1 MVNLSTDDINNLGSR
16 VDLSVLGGLV
26 TVNTN
31 KTRLP
36 NGQATGPVIVTVFG
50 IPVYVGQGTSGKP
63 MSLQPPSQ
71 PKIVKPQSNAEPI
84 SQKPIESRSQPK
96 AKSPRVEKDKKLEI
110 GATTT
115 TVNKAEK
122 ADLSRIQL
130 AEILTRMA
138 QKINEQDAIIQELK
152 LARAKSERA
161 ERSPMS
167 VAEPIAPPVTF
178 DQEAADSKLK
188 LFEQVSDMLRNR
200 RNNIIRDNTSS

>member
-1 MVNLSTDDINNLGSR
+1 MNLSTDDINNLGSR

-36 NGQATGPVIVTVFG
+36 NGQTTGPVIVTVFG
-50 IPVYVGQGTSGKP
+50 IPVYVGQGTSGRLTP
-63 MSLQPPSQ
+63 G
-71 PKIVKPQSNAEPI
+71 PKAIKPQSQPEPI

-96 AKSPRVEKDKKLEI
+96 VKVPRVDKDKKLEI
-110 GATTT
+110 GTTMT

-130 AEILTRMA
+130 AEILSRMA
-138 QKINEQDAIIQELK
+138 QKINEQDAIIQDLK
-152 LARAKSERA
+152 ASRAKADRA
-161 ERSPMS
+161 ERSPIS
-167 VAEPIAPPVTF
+167 SAEPVFATATF
-178 DQEAADSKLK
+178 DQDSADSKSK

-200 RNNIIRDNTSS
+200 RTNMIRDSSSS